1 MKAIIY
7 ARWSSLEQSK
17 GSSLERQMDIC
28 ERFCLEQ
35 GWEVIDRLRDEGK
48 SAYTGANISEGQLG
62 ILTKRVENDLLREP
76 TVLVVEQLDR
86 ISRLPPGKVITWIE
100 KVVSH
105 GLTIATA
112 NDKLVL
118 DSRELEADP
127 IRIISTVFNAFRA
140 FQESKHKSDRLAESW
155 RIRRKAA
162 EDAQKPITT
171 VCPAWLTVDPETGK
185 FSKLPERVAIV
196 KRIFEENANGFGI
209 RKIASRL
216 NEEGIDTWGRGKR
229 KGEGWHASY
238 IQKILGNTAVLGE
251 FQPHTRPRG
260 GIRERS
266 GDPIANYF
274 PAVIDEATFA
284 LVNSGRKR
292 LPGGA
297 AKSNLPNLFSGRTRC
312 TSCWGPMTYIKKQSA
327 GAKRKNRVGEY
338 AWSVSQ
344 DESYLVCSK
353 AHRRFECT
361 NRNHF
366 NYLKVEAGVIDKIN
380 HLVLDDTQFERADE
394 ALKIEQELVAVERQ
408 MVNLRAKAQRY
419 LEAYGETDNLDAKR
433 MWLETADE
441 VSEGERH
448 LADLQEQ
455 FLLAKGAVS
464 PAEHVRRIKRYVGL
478 ISDADPEIRLDARR
492 KIMIALKDVVDQ
504 ISFDTSR
511 KVTVTFLGGAHNVK
525 LSDKGAVEQEASFFV
540 ELAEGDKLV
549 TLDDGTQV
557 VLPIATLRAGLVG
570 DDPLRQSKLDKLLE
584 RDERNRIGMSD
595 IEAEEQKA
603 KSG

>member
-48 SAYTGANISEGQLG
+48 SAYTGANLSEGELG
-62 ILTKRVENDLLREP
+62 TLTKRVENDLLREP

-86 ISRLPPGKVITWIE
+86 ISRLPPGQVIAWIQ
-100 KVVSH
+100 KVVGH

-112 NDKLVL
+112 NDRLIL
-118 DSRELEADP
+118 DSRKLEADP
-127 IRIISTVFNAFRA
+127 IGIISTVFNAFRA

-162 EDAQKPITT
+162 EDAKRPITT

-185 FSKLPERVAIV
+185 FSKLPERVEIV
-196 KRIFEENANGFGI
+196 KRMFEENANGFGI

-216 NEEGIDTWGRGKR
+216 NEDGIETWGKGKR

-260 GIRERS
+260 GIREPS
-266 GDPIANYF
+266 GDPIPNYF

-292 LPGGA
+292 LPGGT

-312 TSCWGPMTYIKKQSA
+312 SSCGSTMTYIKKQSA

-338 AWSVSQ
+338 VWSVSQ

-353 AHRRFECT
+353 ALRRFECT

-394 ALKIEQELVAVERQ
+394 ALKIEQELVAVERYV
-408 MVNLRAKAQRY
+408 VNRRTTARRY
-419 LEAYGETDNLDAKR
+419 LKAFGETDDPDAER
-433 MWLETADE
+433 MWLDTVTKVKENE
-441 VSEGERH
+441 KR
-448 LADLQEQ
+448 LAELQEQ

-464 PAEHVRRIKRYVGL
+464 PAEHVRRIKQYVVL
-478 ISDADPEIRLDARR
+478 INDADPEIRLDARR

-504 ISFDTSR
+504 INFDTSR

-525 LSDKGAVEQEASFFV
+525 LSDKGAMEQEESFFV

-549 TLDDGTQV
+549 TLKDGTEV
-557 VLPIATLRAGLVG
+557 VLPIAALRAGLVG

-595 IEAEEQKA
+595 IGAEEQKA

>member
-17 GSSLERQMDIC
+17 GSSLERQMDTC
-28 ERFCLEQ
+28 ERFCLEK
-35 GWEVIDRLRDEGK
+35 GWDVIDRLRDEGK
-48 SAYTGANISEGQLG
+48 SAYTGANLSEGHLG

-86 ISRLPPGKVITWIE
+86 ISRLPPGRVISWIQN
-100 KVVSH
+100 VVGH

-112 NDKLVL
+112 NDGLIL

-162 EDAQKPITT
+162 EDRQRPITT
-171 VCPAWLTVDPETGK
+171 VCPAWLTIDPETGK

-196 KRIFEENANGFGI
+196 NRIFQENANGFGI

-229 KGEGWHASY
+229 KGDGWHASY

-260 GIRERS
+260 GIREPS
-266 GDPIANYF
+266 GDPIPNYF
-274 PAVIDEATFA
+274 PPVIDEATFA

-312 TSCWGPMTYIKKQSA
+312 SSCGSTMTYIKKQSA

-338 AWSVSQ
+338 VWSVSQ

-361 NRNHF
+361 NRSHF

-394 ALKIEQELVAVERQ
+394 ALKIEQELVALERY
-408 MVNLRAKAQRY
+408 VASRRKTAERYFKA
-419 LEAYGETDNLDAKR
+419 LGLADDADAER
-433 MWLETADE
+433 IWLETVNEIKGA
-441 VSEGERH
+441 EGR
-448 LADLQEQ
+448 LAELEEQ

-464 PAEHVRRIKRYVGL
+464 PAEHVRRIKQFVGL
-478 ISDADPEIRLDARR
+478 INDADPEIRLDARR
-492 KIMIALKDVVDQ
+492 KIMVALKDVIDQ
-504 ISFDTSR
+504 ISFDKNR

-525 LSDKGAVEQEASFFV
+525 LSDKGAVEQEYSFVV
-540 ELAEGDKLV
+540 ELSEGDRLV
-549 TLDDGTQV
+549 TLNDGTQV

-570 DDPLRQSKLDKLLE
+570 DDPVRQSKLDKLLE
-584 RDERNRIGMSD
+584 RDERYRIGTSD
-595 IEAEEQKA
+595 IEDDEQKA